1 MLYRILKFS
10 CIFLLLSSSLLVH
23 AQSTMLCEIST
34 VSDKTVSVNETKYG
48 NDIKY
53 DFQIIDDENI
63 ISITIGVIRLEHH
76 SILFQNSAQETSK
89 KEVVESSHNEYEKM
103 WVEELFHKVTLLHSE
118 NRIWEGNPSK
128 ISLWRAELKE
138 NRSMIGFWSVASDE
152 ELFVIFFN
160 GFRVANDKSLVSE
173 DLMIAAVDEIIS
185 KCNVVS
191 I

>member
-10 CIFLLLSSSLLVH
+10 CIFLLLSSSLLVR

-34 VSDKTVSVNETKYG
+34 VSDKTVNVNETKYG

-63 ISITIGVIRLEHH
+63 ISINIGVIRLEHN
-76 SILFQNSAQETSK
+76 SILFQKSAQETSK
-89 KEVVESSHNEYEKM
+89 KEVVESSHKEYEKM
-103 WVEELFHKVTLLHSE
+103 WVEELFHTVTLLHSK
-118 NRIWEGNPSK
+118 NRIWEENPSK

-160 GFRVANDKSLVSE
+160 GFRIANDKSLVSE

-185 KCNVVS
+185 KCN
-191 I
+191 IAPI

>member
-1 MLYRILKFS
+1 
-10 CIFLLLSSSLLVH
+10 
-23 AQSTMLCEIST
+23 MLCEIST

-103 WVEELFHKVTLLHSE
+103 WVEELFHKVTLLHSK

-138 NRSMIGFWSVASDE
+138 NRSMISFWSVASDE

-160 GFRVANDKSLVSE
+160 GFRVDNDKSLVSE
-173 DLMIAAVDEIIS
+173 DLMIAVVDEIIS
-185 KCNVVS
+185 RCNVAP